1 MPRAKVKRNP
11 QVLLPPSQRLAV
23 VRPVRQPPSDM
34 QLLTEAARDPRIDPL
49 KMRELKTILNEE
61 RERAALTAW
70 AEAMSQAQS
79 RMEPV
84 RKNCTNP
91 STHSKYASFAAL
103 DNAVRKFYSDAGL
116 SLTYDTD
123 PALSNDKRLMMI
135 CDVSKG
141 SYSRRYHFPVAIVT
155 KGPQGKDVMTETHAI
170 MSAKTYGRRALL
182 GMIFNIAELTD
193 DDGNLASGMEAI
205 SAEQLIELEKLIE
218 QTGADLDKFCAYL
231 RIAELPVLPALRF
244 KEAKEAL
251 QAIAKKKA
259 ERT

>member
-1 MPRAKVKRNP
+1 MAKAKPKAKTNP
-11 QVLLPPSQRLAV
+11 EVLLPSQRLAV
-23 VRPVRQPPSDM
+23 VRQLKQPPSDI
-34 QLLTEAARDPRIDPL
+34 QLLTEAARDPRIDPG
-49 KMRELKTILNEE
+49 KMRELKVIMNEE
-61 RERAALTAW
+61 RERAALTEW
-70 AEAMSQAQS
+70 SDAMSRAQA

-91 STHSKYASFAAL
+91 STHSKYASYAAL
-103 DNAVRKFYSDAGL
+103 DNAVRKYYSDAGL
-116 SLTYDTD
+116 SLTYDSD

-182 GMIFNIAELTD
+182 GMIFNIAEYSD
-193 DDGNLASGMEAI
+193 DDGNFASGMEAI

-218 QTGADLDKFCAYL
+218 QTGADLDKFLVYL
-231 RIAELPVLPALRF
+231 RLDELAALPASKF
-244 KEAKEAL
+244 EQAKAAL
-251 QAIAKKKA
+251 LNVAKKA
-259 ERT
+259 GRT